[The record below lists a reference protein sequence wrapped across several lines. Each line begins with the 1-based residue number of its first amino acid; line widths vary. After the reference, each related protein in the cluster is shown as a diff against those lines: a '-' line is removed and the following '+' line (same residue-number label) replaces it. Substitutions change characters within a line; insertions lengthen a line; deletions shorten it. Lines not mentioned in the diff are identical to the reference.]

1 MKRMENR
8 SREGDR
14 PVIENQRTPRD
25 FLSNTMHVKLR
36 MNLRRPRRKPKYSLA
51 TDSEQV
57 PRGKGEKNRCERSE
71 IVPEMMCL
79 QGVRAPQGVMACL
92 LLNESASYC
101 QWQA

>member
-1 MKRMENR
+1 MGKV
-8 SREGDR
+8 GLG
-14 PVIENQRTPRD
+14 VVGAPRD

-51 TDSEQV
+51 TDSEPV

-79 QGVRAPQGVMACL
+79 QGVGAGPSL
-92 LLNESASYC
+92 LAEKARLKFDRRCMN
-101 QWQA
+101 

>member
-8 SREGDR
+8 IIEGDN
-14 PVIENQRTPRD
+14 PVIENLRTPRD

-79 QGVRAPQGVMACL
+79 QGVKAG
-92 LLNESASYC
+92 AS
-101 QWQA
+101 W

>member
-1 MKRMENR
+1 MENR
-8 SREGDR
+8 SREGER
-14 PVIENQRTPRD
+14 PVTENRSTPRD

-71 IVPEMMCL
+71 IVPEIMYL
-79 QGVRAPQGVMACL
+79 QGVRAWPRPGDGLPFA
-92 LLNESASYC
+92 
-101 QWQA
+101 